1 MKSGKKL
8 NNIYI
13 STSRRTNMWLCFE
26 CGEINDPIPFP
37 LVETEEE
44 KKKYKTLYLSNLIK
58 CDACGA
64 RRKSFIN
71 PGL

>member
-1 MKSGKKL
+1 
-8 NNIYI
+8 
-13 STSRRTNMWLCFE
+13 MWLCFE
-26 CGEINDPIPFP
+26 CGEINDPIHFP
-37 LVETEEE
+37 IVETEEE
-44 KKKYKTLYLSNLIK
+44 EKKWKTLYLSNLIK